1 MSVGGRGGLTR
12 RAAGV
17 RAAANTI
24 MGAINP
30 RTRRDM
36 FESMPRYHF
45 AHRRRL
51 DKSTDRIGKSPRL
64 RYNRAHTEVM

>member
-1 MSVGGRGGLTR
+1 
-12 RAAGV
+12 
-17 RAAANTI
+17 

-45 AHRRRL
+45 ADRRRL